1 MKIISGKVVSD
12 KMNKTVVIETT
23 RFVSHP
29 LYRKRIR
36 KTAKYHA
43 HNEMGAKTGDL
54 VKIVETKPMSKT
66 KNWKVIEI
74 SK

>member
-12 KMNKTVVIETT
+12 KMNKTVVVETT
-23 RFVSHP
+23 RSVSHP

-43 HNEMGAKTGDL
+43 HNEMAAKTGDL
-54 VKIVETKPMSKT
+54 VKIAEIKPMSKT